1 MRLVVCAFE
10 CVPAVYGCFWLPRV
24 VYLRGLTLH
33 TGRWRH
39 RCGPWRTPHATMTG
53 PCGRW
58 SVGALVPFT
67 RLQLASRVHLV
78 PPRLTRVRRPR
89 LPGARFDGNRPRCPS
104 CTWYSSSRRLRLG
117 TACVAAHTPD
127 GGCDPPAASLGFR
140 VCVLNAAVGGLRLRM
155 RARRGLRLGV
165 RPRPVGPAV
174 CCHGYYL
181 LCQVSSSTLTPSSQD
196 KVRSMIS
203 GRVAVAAE
211 GGLFRPG
218 QGATSSRLR
227 CA

>member
-1 MRLVVCAFE
+1 M
-10 CVPAVYGCFWLPRV
+10 
-24 VYLRGLTLH
+24 
-33 TGRWRH
+33 
-39 RCGPWRTPHATMTG
+39 
-53 PCGRW
+53 
-58 SVGALVPFT
+58 VPFT
-67 RLQLASRVHLV
+67 RTLTLASRVHLA
-78 PPRLTRVRRPR
+78 PPRLARVRRPR
-89 LPGARFDGNRPRCPS
+89 PQGRGPTVTDRDARL
-104 CTWYSSSRRLRLG
+104 CTWYSFVRRLRLG
-117 TACVAAHTPD
+117 TACVAAHTPF
-127 GGCDPPAASLGFR
+127 GGCDPPAVSLGFR
-140 VCVLNAAVGGLRLRM
+140 VCVWNAAVGGLRLRM

-211 GGLFRPG
+211 RGLFRPG